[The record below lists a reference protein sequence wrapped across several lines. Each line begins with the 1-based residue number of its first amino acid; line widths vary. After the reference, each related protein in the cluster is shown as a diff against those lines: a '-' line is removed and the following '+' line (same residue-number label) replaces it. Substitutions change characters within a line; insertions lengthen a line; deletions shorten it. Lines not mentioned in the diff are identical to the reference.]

1 MVRKVRD
8 QVFLR
13 PNKQEFFILDP
24 TVFIFVALPC
34 EAKPFIQA
42 WNLKKSPQHKAF
54 SIYVNQECVI
64 VVSGVGKLAMAA
76 AVAYTL
82 CLYSNAADPI
92 LVNLGIAGH
101 RNYPLGNMYLAD
113 KISDIE
119 TAKNYYPQLTFF
131 SDIPTAAVTTLTK
144 PSTDYDAVSLF
155 DMEAAAFYEIA
166 TKFSTNEFIHSVK
179 IISDNAESSIENI
192 SEAVVIDW
200 VADKFNDI
208 NQLVNSLLKAREL
221 LPKLNN
227 DLYSQLIQQVHFS
240 EANAVKLKGLM
251 QRWQTIAGDSD
262 LKWTDSGA
270 RSSGKE
276 LIVWMEQQ
284 LEKKTFNL

>member
-1 MVRKVRD
+1 
-8 QVFLR
+8 
-13 PNKQEFFILDP
+13 LDP

-42 WNLKKSPQHKAF
+42 WSLKKNPQHKAF
-54 SIYVNQECVI
+54 GIYVNQERVI

-101 RNYPLGNMYLAD
+101 RHYPLGNLYLAD
-113 KISDIE
+113 KIIDIE

-131 SDIPTAAVTTLTK
+131 SDIPTAAVTTLSK
-144 PSTDYDAVSLF
+144 QSTDYDDISLF
-155 DMEAAAFYEIA
+155 DMESAAFYEIA
-166 TKFSTNEFIHSVK
+166 TKFSTNELIHSVK

-192 SEAVVIDW
+192 SEAVVINW
-200 VADKFNDI
+200 VADKFNHI
-208 NQLVNSLLKAREL
+208 NQLVNNLLTAREL
-221 LPKLNN
+221 LPKPNN

-262 LKWTDSGA
+262 LKWADSGA
-270 RSSGKE
+270 SSGKE

>member
-1 MVRKVRD
+1 
-8 QVFLR
+8 
-13 PNKQEFFILDP
+13 LDP

-42 WNLKKSPQHKAF
+42 WNLKKNSQHKAF
-54 SIYVNQECVI
+54 SIYVNQDRVV

-82 CLYSNAADPI
+82 CLYSNTSDPI
-92 LVNLGIAGH
+92 LVNVGIAGH
-101 RNYPLGNMYLAD
+101 RDYPLGNLYLAD
-113 KISDIE
+113 KVSDIE
-119 TAKNYYPQLTFF
+119 TLKNYYPQLTFS
-131 SDIPTAAVTTLTK
+131 SDIPTSAVTTLSK

-179 IISDNAESSIENI
+179 IISDNSSTSIEHI
-192 SEAVVIDW
+192 SEAIVIDW
-200 VADKFNDI
+200 VANKVNDI
-208 NQLVNSLLKAREL
+208 NQLLTNLLKAREL

-251 QRWQTIAGDSD
+251 QRWQIVTGNSD
-262 LKWTDSGA
+262 LKWAESGA
-270 RSSGKE
+270 SSGKE
-276 LIVWMEQQ
+276 LIVWIEQQ